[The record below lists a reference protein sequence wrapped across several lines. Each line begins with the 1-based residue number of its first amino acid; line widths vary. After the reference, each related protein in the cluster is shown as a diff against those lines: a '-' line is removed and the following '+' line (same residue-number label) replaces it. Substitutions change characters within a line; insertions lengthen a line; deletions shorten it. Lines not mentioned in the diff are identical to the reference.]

1 MKSGL
6 LGATLALLLG
16 SLLAAPVRAD
26 SLPEI
31 YARGNAAYA
40 RGDYGSAIKEYET
53 LEESGVSDA
62 DVSYN
67 LACAYASAGK
77 YGPAI
82 RFFERALR
90 RSPGDDDAER
100 GLKLAR
106 DLLGERQAKERGEA
120 IVAER
125 PPLSRAL
132 FAAVSEDALALTLLA
147 SSVLGS
153 LTLLAL
159 LAARAEALRLGLGIA
174 GAFFALLAGVSAF
187 GVGAKTDFGAEG
199 RRAVVLVDRAPLR
212 EGPDP
217 NARLAAELSEGESV
231 RVLAQEGPFAHVRLS
246 RGSEGFVPRSA
257 VGEI

>member
-1 MKSGL
+1 MR
-6 LGATLALLLG
+6 TALLIVALLIG
-16 SLLAAPVRAD
+16 SLVGTPARAD

-40 RGDYGSAIKEYET
+40 RGDYANAIQEYET
-53 LEESGVSDA
+53 LEESGVKDA

-67 LACAYASAGK
+67 LACAYGSAGK
-77 YGPAI
+77 YGAAI
-82 RFFERALR
+82 RYFERSLR

-132 FAAVSEDALALTLLA
+132 FAAVSENALALALLI
-147 SSVLGS
+147 SSMLGS
-153 LTLLAL
+153 LALLAL
-159 LAARAEALRLGLGIA
+159 LRARAEALRLGLGIA
-174 GAFFALLAGVSAF
+174 GAFFALLAGATAF

-199 RRAVVLVDRAPLR
+199 QRAVVLLDRAPLR

-231 RVLAQEGPFAHVRLS
+231 RVLARDGEFAHVRLG

>member
-6 LGATLALLLG
+6 LAVLALLLG
-16 SLLAAPVRAD
+16 SLLGTSARAD

-40 RGDYGSAIKEYET
+40 RSDYNGAIKEYET

-82 RFFERALR
+82 RHFERALR
-90 RSPGDDDAER
+90 RAPGDDDAER

-132 FAAVSEDALALTLLA
+132 FAAVGENALAVALLI

-153 LTLLAL
+153 LALLAL
-159 LAARAEALRLGLGIA
+159 LRARAEALRLGLGIA
-174 GAFFALLAGVSAF
+174 GAFFALLAGVTAF
-187 GVGAKTDFGAEG
+187 GLGAKTDFGAEG
-199 RRAVVLVDRAPLR
+199 QRAVVLVDRAPLR
-212 EGPDP
+212 EGPDLK
-217 NARLAAELSEGESV
+217 ARLAAELSEGESV
-231 RVLAQEGPFAHVRLS
+231 RVLAREGEFALVRLA